1 MRGPQGA
8 MIDYREK
15 LQGRAAYVCPR
26 RECIERALLRNQLG
40 RSLRTRLAV
49 PSVEDFVLS
58 VAAAVS
64 HRISSLLAMAA
75 KARKIAVG
83 FSAVEDALGKGR
95 VKLLLYTADISGGTK
110 EKVHAAAKGSFP
122 HHQCLELKTAELGP
136 IIGRDLTG
144 VIAIVDQGFADVLRN
159 ELERLKG
166 LINTHA

>member
-1 MRGPQGA
+1 

-15 LQGRAAYVCPR
+15 LPGRAAYVCPR

-58 VAAAVS
+58 VAAAVN

-110 EKVHAAAKGSFP
+110 EKVLAAAKGP
-122 HHQCLELKTAELGP
+122 LLHQQCMELKTAELGP